1 MIKGKGIPFVDLI
14 APHQE
19 LHDELLAAANGVL
32 TSAMFIGGPIVEQFE
47 REFAKFCN
55 VDHCIGVSSGTDAL
69 RFALMASGVG
79 KEDIVVTVA
88 NTFAATVEAIL
99 QAGARPHFVDI
110 DPRTFNMSVDA
121 LRDFLRQECDTL
133 NSGGCAVHRGTGR
146 TVRAIM
152 PVHLYGQMC
161 DMDPIMALAEEFNLM
176 VFEDAC
182 QAHGSE
188 YFSVHHNTWQRAGSI
203 GRAAGFS
210 FYPGK
215 NLGACGEA
223 GAVTTNDPQVAQRV
237 RMIRDHGQSRKYQH
251 QVEGYNGRL
260 DALQAALLRVKL
272 PSLESWNRQR
282 RELAEVYNRMLGG
295 VQGVQIPYE
304 PTWSRAVYHLY
315 VIVCADRR
323 DDLQQYFT
331 ERNIGTGL
339 HYPIPLHLQEAYAH
353 LGCRAG
359 SLPETEAL
367 AGGILSLPMYP
378 QLQGWQQEQV
388 AETLTQFYARQT
400 VSIHAR

>member
-1 MIKGKGIPFVDLI
+1 MTPGKGIPFVDLV
-14 APHQE
+14 APHRE
-19 LHDELLAAANGVL
+19 LHDELMEAAKGVL

-47 REFAKFCN
+47 REFADFCD
-55 VDHCIGVSSGTDAL
+55 VEHCIGVSSGTDAL
-69 RFALMASGVG
+69 RFALMAAGVG
-79 KEDIVVTVA
+79 KDDIVITVA

-121 LRDFLRQECDTL
+121 LREFLRRDCDAL
-133 NSGGCAVHRGTGR
+133 KSGHSPVHRGSGR

-161 DMDPIMALAEEFNLM
+161 DMDPIMELAEEYNLL

-188 YFSVHHNTWQRAGSI
+188 YFSQRKNAWQKAGSI

-223 GAVTTNDPQVAQRV
+223 GAVTTNDAAIAQRV

-272 PSLESWNRQR
+272 PSLQDWNAR
-282 RELAEVYNRMLGG
+282 RRDLAEVYNQLFQDSES
-295 VQGVQIPYE
+295 VQTPYE
-304 PTWSRAVYHLY
+304 PTWSKAVYHLY

-323 DDLQQYFT
+323 DDLQQHFAQG
-331 ERNIGTGL
+331 NIGTGL

-353 LGCRAG
+353 LGSG
-359 SLPETEAL
+359 PNSLPKTEAL
-367 AGGILSLPMYP
+367 AGKILSLPMYP
-378 QLQGWQQEQV
+378 QLQVEQQRHV
-388 AETLTQFYARQT
+388 AQALATFYSSQTLTSRAG
-400 VSIHAR
+400 

>member
-1 MIKGKGIPFVDLI
+1 MATGKGIPFVDLI

-19 LHDELLAAANGVL
+19 LHDELLSAADAVL
-32 TSAMFIGGPIVEQFE
+32 TSAMFIGGPNVEEFE
-47 REFAKFCN
+47 REFARFCN
-55 VDHCIGVSSGTDAL
+55 VEHCIGVSSGTDAL
-69 RFALMASGVG
+69 RFALMAAGVRR
-79 KEDIVVTVA
+79 DDLVITVA

-99 QAGARPHFVDI
+99 QAGARPYFIDI
-110 DPRTFNMSVDA
+110 DPRTFNLSAVK
-121 LRDFLRQECDTL
+121 LEEFLRAECDTL
-133 NSGGCAVHRGTGR
+133 HGHTVHRGSGR

-161 DMDPIMALAEEFNLM
+161 DMDPIMALAEEYDLM

-188 YFSVHHNTWQRAGSI
+188 YFSKAQNTWQRAGSI
-203 GRAAGFS
+203 GKAAAFS

-223 GAVTTNDPQVAQRV
+223 GAVTTNDAQIAQRI

-272 PSLESWNRQR
+272 SSLEKWNAQR
-282 RELAEVYNRMLGG
+282 RDLAANYNQSLQEVSGI
-295 VQGVQIPYE
+295 QSPFE
-304 PTWSRAVYHLY
+304 PSWSRAIYHLY

-323 DDLQQYFT
+323 DELQRYFT
-331 ERNIGTGL
+331 EKNIGTGL
-339 HYPIPLHLQEAYAH
+339 HYPIPLHLQEAYAN
-353 LGCRAG
+353 LGFRTG
-359 SLPETEAL
+359 NLPHTEAL
-367 AGGILSLPMYP
+367 AGKILSLPMYP
-378 QLQGWQQEQV
+378 QLNTHQQQQV
-388 AETLTQFYARQT
+388 VETLAEFFATQ
-400 VSIHAR
+400 VVGIHAK